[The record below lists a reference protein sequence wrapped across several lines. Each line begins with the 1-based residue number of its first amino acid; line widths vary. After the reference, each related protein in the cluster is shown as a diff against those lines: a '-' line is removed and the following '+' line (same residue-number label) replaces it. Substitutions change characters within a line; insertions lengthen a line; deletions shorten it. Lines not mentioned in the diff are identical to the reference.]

1 MMYGTKMGYSL
12 TWKSNI
18 FQAEPSLSLSTNGD
32 SNGLGAPD
40 TYPSLPLVT
49 TRDDKRRRP

>member
-18 FQAEPSLSLSTNGD
+18 SQAEPSLDGG
-32 SNGLGAPD
+32 SNGLGALD
-40 TYPSLPLVT
+40 TYPSLLLVT
-49 TRDDKRRRP
+49 TRDDERRRP